1 MGEAH
6 RFQRG
11 FIDRALQG
19 VRSVFAEFGL
29 MPSESVKWPGW
40 RTVVADSGEKT
51 WLRADAGGLV
61 DFRANRGDLVHEGET
76 IATIADPFKDQ
87 SEPVTAPFTG
97 LLLGLLEN
105 PVVYPG
111 NPLCHLI
118 HIDEGTRRA
127 IERNG

>member
-6 RFQRG
+6 RFQRD
-11 FIDRALQG
+11 FIDRALGG

-40 RTVVADSGEKT
+40 RTVVSGSDEKT

-61 DFRANRGDLVHEGET
+61 DFHAERGDLVHEGEP
-76 IATIADPFKDQ
+76 IATIADPFKVET
-87 SEPVTAPFTG
+87 EPVTAPFTG
-97 LLLGLLEN
+97 LLLGFLEN

-118 HIDEGTRRA
+118 QIDDRTRRA